1 MREISK
7 LRGRDSKIE
16 REGERETERQREAD
30 RQTDRQ
36 TDRQKRRGHLGWNI
50 LSFVPE
56 LDKTLTHLLP
66 RWSIICCR

>member
-16 REGERETERQREAD
+16 REGERDRE

-36 TDRQKRRGHLGWNI
+36 TDRQMRRGHLGWNI

-66 RWSIICCR
+66 RWS